1 VTTEIGEASPF
12 HWRQQVQLGNR
23 QAVKQSGDSRCNGHG
38 HVRLPWKS
46 RYIIG
51 LSPLHQGLIRSS
63 IGVRVEPAYSALVLT
78 PRQLRAARVL
88 IGWSRK
94 VLSERSGVPIKTTE
108 AFERGT
114 TDPKMSTE
122 HKWRRALERAG
133 VVFIEEDETGGVG
146 VRLRERRKGDSAP

>member
-1 VTTEIGEASPF
+1 M
-12 HWRQQVQLGNR
+12 
-23 QAVKQSGDSRCNGHG
+23 
-38 HVRLPWKS
+38 
-46 RYIIG
+46 
-51 LSPLHQGLIRSS
+51 
-63 IGVRVEPAYSALVLT
+63 IGVRARAEYSATVLT

-122 HKWRRALERAG
+122 HKWRRALEKAG

-146 VRLRERRKGDSAP
+146 ARLRERRKADPAP

>member
-1 VTTEIGEASPF
+1 MGRSASSYQRR
-12 HWRQQVQLGNR
+12 HSSAKRRRSTGG
-23 QAVKQSGDSRCNGHG
+23 S
-38 HVRLPWKS
+38 
-46 RYIIG
+46 
-51 LSPLHQGLIRSS
+51 RSS
-63 IGVRVEPAYSALVLT
+63 WDSVKPSSRTAIRAATLAIKDKSALQLAFLRGPAYSAAVLT

-133 VVFIEEDETGGVG
+133 VAFIEEDETGGVG
-146 VRLRERRKGDSAP
+146 VRLRERRKPDPEL